1 MQVRLEIV
9 TMFKRYSF
17 QPRSLNLECNI
28 DIALL
33 LMAPP
38 VHSAQ
43 NKQANFKTISDQE
56 VLMLDI
62 TSRDLLS

>member
-1 MQVRLEIV
+1 M
-9 TMFKRYSF
+9 
-17 QPRSLNLECNI
+17 NLECNI

-38 VHSAQ
+38 AS
-43 NKQANFKTISDQE
+43 KLKTISDQE
-56 VLMLDI
+56 GFMLDI